1 MLRFLAER
9 ATDVMMG
16 IPSAVLDGFGVDD
29 YAIAGR
35 GVFIQQARACPVQCA
50 EFKDSKKPG
59 FFCEKVLKNHPIR
72 GYLNNG

>member
-1 MLRFLAER
+1 
-9 ATDVMMG
+9 MMG

-35 GVFIQQARACPVQCA
+35 GSSSNKHGHVLCNARNS
-50 EFKDSKKPG
+50 KDSKKLG

>member
-1 MLRFLAER
+1 
-9 ATDVMMG
+9 MMG

-50 EFKDSKKPG
+50 EFQG
-59 FFCEKVLKNHPIR
+59 F
-72 GYLNNG
+72 